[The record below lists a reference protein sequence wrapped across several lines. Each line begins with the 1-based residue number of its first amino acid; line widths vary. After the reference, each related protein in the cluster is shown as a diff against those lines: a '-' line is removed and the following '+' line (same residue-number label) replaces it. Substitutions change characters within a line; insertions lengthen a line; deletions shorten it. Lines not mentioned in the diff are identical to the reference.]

1 MTVTDGYMEN
11 VKILDGG
18 TGTEI
23 KRRGYNVPSHI
34 ESIWSAQ
41 ALIDNPDIVED
52 IHYDYICAGADYI
65 IINNYALTQP
75 ILSRAN
81 IEKKLEELT
90 LLAIDVA
97 QKAKKRSGKNVK
109 IIGSLPPL
117 ETSYRVDLRLEEE
130 LMAKYYQEI
139 SSILKNKVDII
150 ICETMASTMEAKTA
164 LRAALNTNTETW
176 LSWTLQGTR
185 YNTLPSG
192 ESLKDAYNAIAPLQH
207 EAYLVNCGGAN
218 LITKAINTLS
228 NLTSKRIGGYAN
240 SVYVNTNSD
249 NTELDLDTEKSQ
261 KESREIIDEKTYALE
276 VSKWISHGAS
286 IVGGCCSTTP
296 EHIKLIKEL
305 LK

>member
-1 MTVTDGYMEN
+1 MRN
-11 VKILDGG
+11 VKLLDGG

-41 ALIDNPDIVED
+41 ALIDNPDIVEN

-81 IEKKLEELT
+81 INKKLEELT

-117 ETSYRVDLRLEEE
+117 ETSYRVDLILEEG

-150 ICETMASTMEAKTA
+150 ICETMASSMEAKTA
-164 LRAALNTNTETW
+164 LRAALNTDTETW
-176 LSWTLQGTR
+176 ISWTLQGTR
-185 YNTLPSG
+185 HNTLPSG
-192 ESLKDAYNAIAPLQH
+192 ESLEEAYNAIAPLEA

-218 LITKAINTLS
+218 LITEAIKTLS
-228 NLTSKRIGGYAN
+228 KLTNKPVGGYAN
-240 SVYVNTNSD
+240 SVFVDTNS
-249 NTELDLDTEKSQ
+249 NKTELELNPENSQ
-261 KESREIIDEKTYALE
+261 KESRQIIDEKTYALE
-276 VSKWISHGAS
+276 VSKWINNGAS

-305 LK
+305 VK

>member
-1 MTVTDGYMEN
+1 MTVMDVCMQN

-41 ALIDNPDIVED
+41 ALIDNPDIVEK
-52 IHYDYICAGADYI
+52 IHYDYICAGADHI

-81 IEKKLEELT
+81 INEKLEELT

-97 QKAKKRSGKNVK
+97 QRAKKRSGKNVK

-117 ETSYRVDLRLEEE
+117 ETSYRVDLILEEE

-192 ESLKDAYNAIAPLQH
+192 ESLKDAYNAIAPLQP
-207 EAYLVNCGGAN
+207 EAYLFNCGGAN

-249 NTELDLDTEKSQ
+249 NTELDLDPEKSQ

>member
-1 MTVTDGYMEN
+1 MTVMDVCMQN

-41 ALIDNPDIVED
+41 ALIDNPDIVEK
-52 IHYDYICAGADYI
+52 IHYDYICAGADHI

-81 IEKKLEELT
+81 INEKLEELT

-117 ETSYRVDLRLEEE
+117 ETSYRVDLILEEE

-192 ESLKDAYNAIAPLQH
+192 ESLKDAYNAIAPLQP

-228 NLTSKRIGGYAN
+228 NLTSKRI
-240 SVYVNTNSD
+240 
-249 NTELDLDTEKSQ
+249 
-261 KESREIIDEKTYALE
+261 
-276 VSKWISHGAS
+276 
-286 IVGGCCSTTP
+286 
-296 EHIKLIKEL
+296 
-305 LK
+305 

>member
-1 MTVTDGYMEN
+1 MRN
-11 VKILDGG
+11 VKLLDGG

-41 ALIDNPDIVED
+41 ALIDNPDIVEN

-81 IEKKLEELT
+81 INKKLEELT

-117 ETSYRVDLRLEEE
+117 ETSYRVDLILEEG

-150 ICETMASTMEAKTA
+150 ICETMASSMEAKTA
-164 LRAALNTNTETW
+164 LRAALNTDTETW
-176 LSWTLQGTR
+176 ISWTLQGTR
-185 YNTLPSG
+185 HNTLPSG
-192 ESLKDAYNAIAPLQH
+192 ESLEEAYNAISPLEA

-218 LITKAINTLS
+218 LITEAINTLS
-228 NLTSKRIGGYAN
+228 KLTNKPVGGYAN
-240 SVYVNTNSD
+240 SVFVDTNS
-249 NTELDLDTEKSQ
+249 NKTELELNPENSQ
-261 KESREIIDEKTYALE
+261 KESRQIIDEKTYALE
-276 VSKWISHGAS
+276 VSKWISLGAS

>member
-1 MTVTDGYMEN
+1 MTVTDGCMEN

-81 IEKKLEELT
+81 IEIKLEELT

-117 ETSYRVDLRLEEE
+117 ETSYRVDLILEEE

-150 ICETMASTMEAKTA
+150 ICETMASTIEAKTA
-164 LRAALNTNTETW
+164 LHAALNTGTETW
-176 LSWTLQGTR
+176 ISWTLQGTR

-192 ESLKDAYNAIAPLQH
+192 ESLEDAFNAISSLQP

-218 LITKAINTLS
+218 LITEAISTLS
-228 NLTSKRIGGYAN
+228 NLTNKTIGGYAN
-240 SVYVNTNSD
+240 SVFVNTNSNKTD
-249 NTELDLDTEKSQ
+249 LDLDPERSQ
-261 KESREIIDEKTYALE
+261 KKSHEIIDEETYALE
-276 VSKWISHGAS
+276 VSKWISNGAS

-296 EHIKLIKEL
+296 QHIKLIKKL